1 MGDDLKSIITGQIK
15 RDALVSSLKNGK
27 RFDDRGMFDL
37 RNAEITTEVITTAE
51 GSALVKMGK
60 TQVLVGVKI
69 GMATP
74 FPDRP
79 DEGVIITSAELL
91 PVASPYFEPGPP
103 GMESIELARVVDR
116 GIRSA
121 EVIDL
126 KKLFVEEGKV
136 LAVYIDIYTLD
147 HGGNLIDAA
156 ALAAIA
162 ALKTAKMPKIEEG
175 KIVYGEY
182 TGKLDIPSSP
192 VTTTFIKTGDYWLVD
207 PLLDEEYAAETRIT
221 IATTEQHVCAVQKSF
236 GSLSKKEF
244 LDLIDMAFKKGNELR
259 AQLNNI

>member
-15 RDALVSSLKNGK
+15 RDALISSLKNGK
-27 RFDDRGMFDL
+27 RFDERKPLDIRK
-37 RNAEITTEVITTAE
+37 AEITTGVISTAE

-60 TQVLVGVKI
+60 TQVLVGVKLGI
-69 GMATP
+69 ATP
-74 FPDRP
+74 FPDRL
-79 DEGVIITSAELL
+79 DEGIIITSAELL

-103 GMESIELARVVDR
+103 SEQSIELARVVDR

-136 LAVYIDIYTLD
+136 ISIYIDIYTLD

-162 ALKTAKMPKIEEG
+162 ALKSARMPKIEGG
-175 KIVYGEY
+175 KLLYKESV
-182 TGKLDIPSSP
+182 GKLDVSGSP
-192 VTTTFIKTGDYWLVD
+192 VSTTFIKTGDYWLVD
-207 PLLDEEYAAETRIT
+207 PLLDEEYAAETKIT
-221 IATTEQHVCAVQKSF
+221 IATTDTHVCAIQKSF
-236 GSLSKKEF
+236 GSLTKKEF
-244 LDLIDMAFKKGNELR
+244 LELIDIAFKKGNELR
-259 AQLNNI
+259 AQLNDL